1 MLDQNCM
8 NQYEINIMYSF
19 KTKEERFFSG
29 LITKN
34 WGGET
39 ITEKNEH

>member
-1 MLDQNCM
+1 MLDRKCM
-8 NQYEINIMYSF
+8 NPYEINIMYSV

-29 LITKN
+29 SITKN
-34 WGGET
+34 WGGKT